1 MRKKIFHDRWDGT
14 TRYET
19 GDCDECGVENVPVAV
34 FVAEENQGEIYT
46 VSVCRDCL
54 LAYAD
59 GLGWE
64 EA

>member
-1 MRKKIFHDRWDGT
+1 
-14 TRYET
+14 
-19 GDCDECGVENVPVAV
+19 VPVAV